1 VSQNLKNLEIA
12 LEKIEILKLEKKH
25 LKQKVDNLSKE
36 IYKLKNP
43 SLYPNKTMG
52 VPLNR
57 ILQDAEDAM
66 KRYGE
71 KLRKEGLK
79 YAKQKQSKG

>member
-1 VSQNLKNLEIA
+1 
-12 LEKIEILKLEKKH
+12 
-25 LKQKVDNLSKE
+25 
-36 IYKLKNP
+36 
-43 SLYPNKTMG
+43 MG